1 MTRGGG
7 GNGRRG
13 ARAFANFL
21 PIHTTADGC
30 EMADYYAILGVG
42 RDAEQTEIRRAFRRL
57 AREHHPDLNPDD
69 SDAEAKFKR
78 VNEAHEVLSN
88 PESRRKYDAHG
99 DDWRRADEIEA
110 QRRQRR
116 APRTDYD
123 FGGARGYSDSDL
135 FAGLEDVL
143 GDLGGFGRRAR
154 GAAMGGISAE
164 TPVDVS
170 LREAHDGTTVTAN
183 LTIRS
188 ASRRFEVDIPP
199 GVDNGSVVKVTPERG
214 SELLFRV
221 SVAPDPRFRREGA
234 DLYADLR
241 APFEDVVLGG
251 EAEIETL
258 DGRRISVSIPEG
270 SRDGRNIRL
279 RGQGMPKLGAPET
292 KGDLYAVVRPV
303 LPGRLTGERRELI
316 ERFRELSAEG

>member
-1 MTRGGG
+1 
-7 GNGRRG
+7 
-13 ARAFANFL
+13 
-21 PIHTTADGC
+21 
-30 EMADYYAILGVG
+30 MADYYAVLGVG
-42 RDAEQTEIRRAFRRL
+42 RDADDTAIRRAFRKL

-69 SDAEAKFKR
+69 SDAEARFKR
-78 VNEAHEVLSN
+78 VNEAYEVLSN
-88 PESRRKYDAHG
+88 AESRRKYDAHG

-110 QRRQRR
+110 QRERERQRRQRR

-143 GDLGGFGRRAR
+143 GDLGGFGPRAPR
-154 GAAMGGISAE
+154 GAGGISAE
-164 TPVDVS
+164 TPVEVS
-170 LREAHDGTTVTAN
+170 LREAYSGTTVTAS

-199 GVDNGSVVKVTPERG
+199 GVDNGSVVRVTPERG

-221 SVAPDPRFRREGA
+221 SVTPDPRFRREGA

-241 APFEDVVLGG
+241 APFEDVMLGG
-251 EAEIETL
+251 EAELETL

-270 SRDGRNIRL
+270 SRDGQNIRL
-279 RGQGMPKLGAPET
+279 RGQGMPRLGAPEI
-292 KGDLYAVVRPV
+292 KGDLYAVIRPV
-303 LPGRLTGERRELI
+303 MPAGRLTGERRELI
-316 ERFRELSAEG
+316 ERYRELSAEGE

>member
-1 MTRGGG
+1 M
-7 GNGRRG
+7 
-13 ARAFANFL
+13 AN
-21 PIHTTADGC
+21 
-30 EMADYYAILGVG
+30 YYEILGVG
-42 RDAEQTEIRRAFRRL
+42 KDAEQTDVRRAFRKL

-69 SDAEAKFKR
+69 ADAEAKFKR
-78 VNEAHEVLSN
+78 INEAYEVLSDA
-88 PESRRKYDAHG
+88 ESRRKYDAYG

-110 QRRQRR
+110 QRQQRRR
-116 APRTDYD
+116 APRIDYD
-123 FGGARGYSDSDL
+123 FGGARGYSEGDL

-143 GDLGGFGRRAR
+143 GDLGGFGPRER
-154 GAAMGGISAE
+154 GGMGGVSAE
-164 TPVDVS
+164 TPVEIS
-170 LREAHDGTTVTAN
+170 LLEAYNGTTVNAN

-199 GVDNGSVVKVTPERG
+199 GVDNGSVVRVTPERG

-221 SVAPDPRFRREGA
+221 SVSPDPRFRREGA

-241 APFEDVVLGG
+241 APFEDVILGG
-251 EAEIETL
+251 EAELSTL

-279 RGQGMPKLGAPET
+279 RGQGMPKLGAPEA

-303 LPGRLTGERRELI
+303 MPARLSGERRELI
-316 ERFRELSAEG
+316 ERYRELSAQDVD